1 MVQSHK
7 NTAVRKDQIVA
18 ASKRLIIRRGSE
30 ILIVRA
36 IAKEVGLSEGALYR
50 HFKRKRDILS
60 FLADTIEVDL
70 LGDIQVSSVEGG
82 TYLSILDNILRGH
95 LSAIKQR
102 QGISFQVI
110 AMIVSFGDKK
120 LNKRIYDIIGSYIN
134 GIKALIKQGV
144 ESGELRQNLDLD
156 GTATLYFGM
165 IQGLVNIW
173 ALSNY
178 EINLEETYESSW
190 NTFKECIKR
199 SKLKTVE

>member
-30 ILIVRA
+30 NLAVRA

-70 LGDIQVSSVEGG
+70 LGDIQISSVEGG

-110 AMIVSFGDKK
+110 AILLAST
-120 LNKRIYDIIGSYIN
+120 
-134 GIKALIKQGV
+134 Q
-144 ESGELRQNLDLD
+144 
-156 GTATLYFGM
+156 
-165 IQGLVNIW
+165 
-173 ALSNY
+173 
-178 EINLEETYESSW
+178 
-190 NTFKECIKR
+190 
-199 SKLKTVE
+199 KT